1 MYYQALPRPQE
12 AFATCPQLAVNL
24 PASLKAP
31 HCFVLPCVC
40 CYFTCLQSHSPN
52 TLHFK
57 EHSYLAFD
65 TQHMLMKERKVTCS
79 PLSTNHFLLSAIS
92 EPPAD
97 ICPGIRKPQ
106 LWTEEHV
113 RGVSQEN
120 YRNSKGQD
128 LGYSGSCHILGAKWL
143 FGQNHYCSKNRKTFW

>member
-1 MYYQALPRPQE
+1 MYIYYQVLPRPQE
-12 AFATCPQLAVNL
+12 VFATCPQLAVNL

-40 CYFTCLQSHSPN
+40 CCFTCLQSHSSN

-79 PLSTNHFLLSAIS
+79 PLPTNHFLLSAIS

-106 LWTEEHV
+106 PQV
-113 RGVSQEN
+113 RLLRSITQLC
-120 YRNSKGQD
+120 QMTLDD
-128 LGYSGSCHILGAKWL
+128 LASLCLTYPICKMGPTVP
-143 FGQNHYCSKNRKTFW
+143 TFHKSVE